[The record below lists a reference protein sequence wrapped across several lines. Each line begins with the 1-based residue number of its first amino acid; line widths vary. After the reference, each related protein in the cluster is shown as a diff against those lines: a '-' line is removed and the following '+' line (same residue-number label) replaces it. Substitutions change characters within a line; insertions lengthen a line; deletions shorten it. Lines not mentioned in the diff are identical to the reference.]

1 MRGEVKRAFALVRP
15 PGHHAMRVV
24 HGIRGFCTVNIE
36 AIMVEYLRSRYGVK
50 RIAVI
55 DTDVHHGDGSQ
66 DVFYHDPN
74 TLYISFHQD
83 GRTLYPGTGFPEEAG
98 SPGAWGTN
106 INLPLLPGTGDEGL
120 HRLYDGLISH
130 ILEDF
135 KPELIINSAGQDNHF
150 SDPLASM
157 AVTAQGYARLA
168 DKLQADI
175 AVLEGGYS
183 VESALPYVNTGIIL
197 AMAGMDY
204 SKVLEPDMSE
214 LRKQDPRCNKRVD
227 QLIEQVGNLYFNR
240 ESTKKELLQK
250 CNGVWQRKK
259 HIYYDEEGI
268 REQQVE
274 TIRYCNSCSGYFT
287 IQTAAEDT
295 RFGDQSAFIVC
306 LPRDICPSCR
316 QKAYDEALREKKT
329 KRWQYVFVQQIVDGF
344 IETI

>member
-1 MRGEVKRAFALVRP
+1 M
-15 PGHHAMRVV
+15 
-24 HGIRGFCTVNIE
+24 
-36 AIMVEYLRSRYGVK
+36 
-50 RIAVI
+50 
-55 DTDVHHGDGSQ
+55 
-66 DVFYHDPN
+66 
-74 TLYISFHQD
+74 
-83 GRTLYPGTGFPEEAG
+83 
-98 SPGAWGTN
+98 
-106 INLPLLPGTGDEGL
+106 
-120 HRLYDGLISH
+120 
-130 ILEDF
+130 
-135 KPELIINSAGQDNHF
+135 
-150 SDPLASM
+150 
-157 AVTAQGYARLA
+157 
-168 DKLQADI
+168 
-175 AVLEGGYS
+175 LEGGYS